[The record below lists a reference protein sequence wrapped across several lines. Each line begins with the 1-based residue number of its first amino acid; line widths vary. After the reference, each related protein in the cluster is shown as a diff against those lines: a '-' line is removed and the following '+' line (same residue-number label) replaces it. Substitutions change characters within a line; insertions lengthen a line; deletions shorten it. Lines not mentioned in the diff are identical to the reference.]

1 MINLIC
7 IFILEEEFCSATSQ
21 SKSMPSRNKHK
32 IFCFIALF
40 YCDDYKAYNFKIL
53 NKLSVWIALQ

>member
-32 IFCFIALF
+32 IFCFIVLF

-53 NKLSVWIALQ
+53 NKLSV